1 MVPRPSR
8 LVRRRAVALHTK
20 ERLPAHMSKTAEAL
34 DFASASGLIERIK
47 ALEAETKAILAEER
61 TKREDVKCP
70 NCSEVV
76 QVRSGSSETALRA
89 IARLESQVR
98 LAGEVLGALSA
109 KMRCWAT

>member
-1 MVPRPSR
+1 
-8 LVRRRAVALHTK
+8 
-20 ERLPAHMSKTAEAL
+20 MSKTAEAL

-76 QVRSGSSETALRA
+76 QVRSGSSETTLRA